1 MPAVSKAQAR
11 LMQAAAHSKSFAK
24 KIGIPMST
32 AKEFMSKQKTPYAK
46 LPSRKK

>member
-32 AKEFMSKQKTPYAK
+32 AKEFMIKQKTPYAK
-46 LPSRKK
+46 LPARKK

>member
-24 KIGIPMST
+24 KVGIPMAT
-32 AKEFMSKQKTPYAK
+32 AKEFMGKQKTPYAK
-46 LPSRKK
+46 LPARKK

>member
-46 LPSRKK
+46 LLARKK